1 MSSTSTTHRIHFLA
15 PLSPQ
20 NPQSLRRISRMPVSR
35 CSGETDVLI
44 FLSIWTSVEMI
55 MAIFPAN
62 ARSWDMRTRSASM
75 RSRLVCGFLRSV
87 AMNDARRNT
96 RRSSRIREW
105 ERDGEGDT
113 SSFGLIVP
121 DSIHIAFHFMMNSL
135 FYIPLSKR
143 HFPHQSS
150 FAHFSFLLLA
160 NVCSQLEFVFR
171 RIRRWDCTAVDGVH
185 RVQV

>member
-1 MSSTSTTHRIHFLA
+1 
-15 PLSPQ
+15 
-20 NPQSLRRISRMPVSR
+20 
-35 CSGETDVLI
+35 
-44 FLSIWTSVEMI
+44 
-55 MAIFPAN
+55 
-62 ARSWDMRTRSASM
+62 MRTRSASM

-150 FAHFSFLLLA
+150 FAHSHFFFLQMSVANWSLFSEESGDEIVLQLMESIVSRCNEGVFGEFSLLMHHITR
-160 NVCSQLEFVFR
+160 LEKY
-171 RIRRWDCTAVDGVH
+171 DDGRGSIH
-185 RVQV
+185 LLSDKGD